1 MKAKKIIILLLILLL
16 PLTVFAD
23 TSNLKEEY
31 QIELYKAKVLEIID
45 TIVLEDTE
53 IQTLKIEITNKE
65 FKGEESVIKNT
76 LTGNNYDIKLNEGD
90 KITVIMQENDNADPS
105 FYFHNYDKTNHL
117 IILITIFSLS
127 VLILGG
133 MKGFKALLSL
143 VFTIFLILAVLV
155 PLLLKG
161 YNPIILSILTCI
173 ISTIV
178 TFIITNGFTKKTLIA
193 IIGVSGGLLIGGLIA
208 YIFGILAKITGFSS
222 ENAQMLQYLPGNISF
237 DFKGL
242 LFAGII
248 IGALG
253 ACMDVAMEIT
263 SSLMEI
269 KKHNPKIT
277 DKEIVKSGFNI
288 GKDIMGTMVNTLIL
302 AYTGGSLSTILIFTG
317 FEKTLSEVINLDSI
331 ATEII
336 RAISGSMG
344 LLFSI
349 PITIGAFIFI
359 TKDWKGKNEKNYW

>member
-1 MKAKKIIILLLILLL
+1 MKVNKILILFLLLLL
-16 PLTVFAD
+16 PITVFAD

-31 QIELYKAKVLEIID
+31 QLELYKAKVLEVID
-45 TIVLEDTE
+45 SISLENTE
-53 IQTLKIEITNKE
+53 IQTLKILIRNKDY
-65 FKGEESVIKNT
+65 KGEESIIKNT
-76 LTGNNYDIKLNEGD
+76 LTGNNYDIKLKEGD
-90 KITVIMQENDNADPS
+90 KITVILQENNDGDPS

-117 IILITIFSLS
+117 IVLITIFSLS
-127 VLILGG
+127 VIILGG
-133 MKGFKALLSL
+133 MKGIKALLSL
-143 VFTIFLILAVLV
+143 ICTIFLILVVLV

-178 TFIITNGFTKKTLIA
+178 TFLITNGFTKKTLIA

-208 YIFGILAKITGFSS
+208 YVFGILAKITGFSS

-269 KKHNPKIT
+269 KKHNPKISN
-277 DKEIVKSGFNI
+277 KEIIISGFNI

-317 FEKTLSEVINLDSI
+317 FEKSLSEVINLDSI

-349 PITIGAFIFI
+349 PITIIAFIYI
-359 TKDWKGKNEKNYW
+359 TKDRKGYNEKNN